1 MRDLDSIIFDLD
13 GTLWDSTK
21 EILITWNSVIEKY
34 EGLQTLTRDDLK
46 KFMGT
51 PTSKIFDGLF
61 PNLDINTRKELE
73 EECSKDEMDYLRVH
87 GGKLYEG
94 IKGVLEQLAG
104 KYKLFIVSNCQH
116 GYIETFMNYYGFQKY
131 FSDFEYIGRTGLPK
145 GENIKLVMERNSL
158 ESSIYVGDT
167 QGDRK
172 AANLAGIPFIF
183 AKYGFGDVD
192 GYDYVIDNFVELLEL
207 V

>member
-61 PNLDINTRKELE
+61 PNLEINTRKELE
-73 EECSKDEMDYLRVH
+73 EE
-87 GGKLYEG
+87 
-94 IKGVLEQLAG
+94 
-104 KYKLFIVSNCQH
+104 
-116 GYIETFMNYYGFQKY
+116 
-131 FSDFEYIGRTGLPK
+131 
-145 GENIKLVMERNSL
+145 
-158 ESSIYVGDT
+158 
-167 QGDRK
+167 
-172 AANLAGIPFIF
+172 
-183 AKYGFGDVD
+183 
-192 GYDYVIDNFVELLEL
+192 
-207 V
+207 

>member
-1 MRDLDSIIFDLD
+1 
-13 GTLWDSTK
+13 
-21 EILITWNSVIEKY
+21 
-34 EGLQTLTRDDLK
+34 
-46 KFMGT
+46 
-51 PTSKIFDGLF
+51 
-61 PNLDINTRKELE
+61 
-73 EECSKDEMDYLRVH
+73 MDYLRVH

-94 IKGVLEQLAG
+94 IESVLEVLAG

-116 GYIETFMNYYGFQKY
+116 GYIETFINYYGFQKY

-192 GYDYVIDNFVELLEL
+192 GYDYVIDNFDELLEL